1 VTERDSTWGWRL
13 IGGLCGMLAGVVLV
27 LAPQVAALVTV
38 FTLYFGLAIA
48 AIVIGLFEI
57 GSGLFGRRRDWAE
70 AALGVLQIL
79 IGIFL
84 FATASGGALMLFVPL
99 LGLSAIASGVIL
111 VGSGIAR
118 RGGRQPAPA

>member
-1 VTERDSTWGWRL
+1 
-13 IGGLCGMLAGVVLV
+13 MLAGVVLV

-84 FATASGGALMLFVPL
+84 FATASGGALVLFVPL

-118 RGGRQPAPA
+118 RGARQPAPA